1 MTKDCF
7 NCKFGDVA
15 LCNEPCKTCKFNPT
29 DPPTHWQAPDV
40 ATRDGVAAIT
50 WYGKYKVLHAENER
64 LKAEVERLQIS
75 EVEQIAR
82 NISEMRA
89 IQVRA
94 ENERLTKAL
103 DDYHATFERVMN
115 EQCPTDE
122 KHCGCVPILRAEIE
136 RLCKVLRMSRPY
148 LLYAD
153 TAHEPPKELIA
164 EIDEALK
171 GGDE

>member
-1 MTKDCF
+1 MTSEI
-7 NCKFGDVA
+7 FGLYAADKIDA
-15 LCNEPCKTCKFNPT
+15 LRAENERLAEELQN
-29 DPPTHWQAPDV
+29 QAIV

-64 LKAEVERLQIS
+64 LR
-75 EVEQIAR
+75 
-82 NISEMRA
+82 
-89 IQVRA
+89 
-94 ENERLTKAL
+94 
-103 DDYHATFERVMN
+103 
-115 EQCPTDE
+115 
-122 KHCGCVPILRAEIE
+122 
-136 RLCKVLRMSRPY
+136 KVLRMSRPY